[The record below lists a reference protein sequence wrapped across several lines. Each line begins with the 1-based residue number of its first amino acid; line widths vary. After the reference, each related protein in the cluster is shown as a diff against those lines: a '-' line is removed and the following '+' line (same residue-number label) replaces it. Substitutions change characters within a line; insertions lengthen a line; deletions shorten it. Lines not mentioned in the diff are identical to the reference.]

1 MRSSA
6 VYSITMCETNR
17 MNTNK
22 VSINIEVETYFA
34 NYEKLKGIKL
44 SNSGISKRFYQQ
56 IFKTTLY
63 KHTQY

>member
-1 MRSSA
+1 MKQP
-6 VYSITMCETNR
+6 NR

-34 NYEKLKGIKL
+34 NYEKLKGVKL

-56 IFKTTLY
+56 IFKTALY

>member
-44 SNSGISKRFYQQ
+44 SNWGISKSFYQQ

>member
-6 VYSITMCETNR
+6 QLLCVKQRNR

-44 SNSGISKRFYQQ
+44 SNWGISKSFYQQ

>member
-1 MRSSA
+1 MRS
-6 VYSITMCETNR
+6 
-17 MNTNK
+17 

-44 SNSGISKRFYQQ
+44 SHWGISKSFYQQ

>member
-34 NYEKLKGIKL
+34 IWEVERNQIK
-44 SNSGISKRFYQQ
+44 
-56 IFKTTLY
+56 
-63 KHTQY
+63 

>member
-6 VYSITMCETNR
+6 QLLCVKQRNR

-44 SNSGISKRFYQQ
+44 SN
-56 IFKTTLY
+56 
-63 KHTQY
+63 